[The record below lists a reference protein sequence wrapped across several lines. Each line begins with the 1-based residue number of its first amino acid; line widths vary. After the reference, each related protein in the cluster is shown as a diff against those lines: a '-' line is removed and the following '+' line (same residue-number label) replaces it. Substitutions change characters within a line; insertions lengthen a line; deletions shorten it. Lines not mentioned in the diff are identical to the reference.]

1 MAVVRVPSL
10 PHRLH
15 RQKYVYPSVIIFIR
29 LFVIFVVLKMRVNG
43 HLCKRE
49 KGKGAKTGVSEEKTR
64 QPAKKSVFNG
74 DDDGGDADGDED
86 DGEYTSMRYFNLN

>member
-1 MAVVRVPSL
+1 MYA
-10 PHRLH
+10 
-15 RQKYVYPSVIIFIR
+15 
-29 LFVIFVVLKMRVNG
+29 G
-43 HLCKRE
+43 
-49 KGKGAKTGVSEEKTR
+49 KGEGAKTGVSEEKTR